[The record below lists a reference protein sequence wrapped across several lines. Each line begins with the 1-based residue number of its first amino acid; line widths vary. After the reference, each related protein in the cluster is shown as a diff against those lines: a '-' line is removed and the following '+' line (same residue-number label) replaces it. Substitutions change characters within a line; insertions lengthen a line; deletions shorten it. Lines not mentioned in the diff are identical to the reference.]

1 MTRIALADAQQHL
14 RELIET
20 TAPGEEI
27 EIVRDD
33 QVVARLVTVASP
45 SKRFPAKA
53 GSARGM
59 ILYMAD
65 DFDAPLDDF
74 KEYME

>member
-1 MTRIALADAQQHL
+1 MTRIALADAQQRL
-14 RELIET
+14 PELIAT

-27 EIVRDD
+27 EITRDD
-33 QVVARLVTVASP
+33 QVVARLVTVSSP
-45 SKRFPAKA
+45 PRNRQP
-53 GSARGM
+53 GSAKGM
-59 ILYMAD
+59 IVYMAD